1 MEFACRRYAGD
12 AGLSRRTDGTPKRV
26 GAGVQGRC
34 PCLDIGKSPLT
45 GGSGRR
51 PFPPDGST
59 LFSKMCNFY

>member
-34 PCLDIGKSPLT
+34 PCLLSHRPAGT
-45 GGSGRR
+45 GTDLAS
-51 PFPPDGST
+51 S
-59 LFSKMCNFY
+59 